1 MSNISGPFEGKAMG
15 KGVEENAEIYP
26 VHTTLLCNVLNS
38 AFY

>member
-1 MSNISGPFEGKAMG
+1 MSNISGPFEG

-26 VHTTLLCNVLNS
+26 VHITLLCNVLKS